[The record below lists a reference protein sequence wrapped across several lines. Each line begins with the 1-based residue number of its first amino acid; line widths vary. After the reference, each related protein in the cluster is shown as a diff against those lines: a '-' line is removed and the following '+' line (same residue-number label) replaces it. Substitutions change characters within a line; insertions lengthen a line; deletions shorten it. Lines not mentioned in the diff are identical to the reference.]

1 MGWDD
6 VMPMRRRRVG
16 ISYRDGTT
24 VQSSVW
30 DEWMLACLQ
39 LNGFKR
45 LLMVVSSKE
54 VRGSG

>member
-1 MGWDD
+1 
-6 VMPMRRRRVG
+6 MPMRRRRVG

-30 DEWMLACLQ
+30 DEWMLVCLQ